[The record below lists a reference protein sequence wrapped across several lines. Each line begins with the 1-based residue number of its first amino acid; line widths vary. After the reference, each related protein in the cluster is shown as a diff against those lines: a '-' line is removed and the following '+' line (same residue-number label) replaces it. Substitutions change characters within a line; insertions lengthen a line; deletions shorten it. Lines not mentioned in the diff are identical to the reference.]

1 LLCAQLWWILL
12 GSSYC
17 REWVILFGAG
27 FVCAWVCVFVC
38 VPSGQ
43 THLFLLLFGLFCMW
57 GGTLFCFSSE
67 ETNGGGG
74 RFAKKK
80 NWDCVRACLRV
91 FLGVWLGAENY
102 WWWWWCSV
110 LDNRSFWLKF
120 CVEKISRS
128 FWSQMHNCVDHLLP
142 PLAAVWFHAP
152 WVLCFLT
159 RFCFLVRF
167 LLFLFSFPIWLMI
180 IMFTILQTECTSP
193 HMTLFFE
200 R

>member
-1 LLCAQLWWILL
+1 MLCFSCASFIFSLNLIWFCFVGKKFLCNFLIFFSLGGSFSSSGCCCCYCYCSGVCVCVLWAVSGGVWAWDVDAAAALGFVCLLCAQLWWILL

-67 ETNGGGG
+67 KTNGGGG
-74 RFAKKK
+74 KFAKKK
-80 NWDCVRACLRV
+80 NWDCVRACVRV

-110 LDNRSFWLKF
+110 LDNRSFWL
-120 CVEKISRS
+120 
-128 FWSQMHNCVDHLLP
+128 
-142 PLAAVWFHAP
+142 
-152 WVLCFLT
+152 
-159 RFCFLVRF
+159 
-167 LLFLFSFPIWLMI
+167 
-180 IMFTILQTECTSP
+180 
-193 HMTLFFE
+193 
-200 R
+200 